1 MRETMFRRWLGL
13 GLTASLTAAPLATH
27 PAAAQEPHGQQH
39 HHQPGMPTATDVGG
53 AVPLYDNLGD
63 LSHQVTTAS
72 PAAQQYFD
80 QGLRLSYAFN
90 HDEAIAAY
98 TAATREDSTCAMCWW
113 GIAYAMGP
121 NINAPMDTAA
131 YRPAYAAIQKAAKLA
146 PKATPYE
153 RDMIQAMAT
162 RYGPEPV
169 ASRAPLDSSYARAMK
184 PVAKKYPNDPEAQT
198 LYSEALMD
206 LTPWNYWDGRGTKPR
221 AGTQEVVT
229 TLERTIKQ
237 YPTHI
242 GACHFYIHIVEA
254 STTPARA
261 LPCADMMADQIPG
274 AGHLVH
280 MPSHIYMRVGHYDR
294 VVNHNHDAVAADQHY
309 VQDRKPTGFYQ
320 YTYYPHNWHMLWSGL
335 IQLGRGA
342 EAINA
347 SRELVKVV
355 PVNVVT
361 TVPPLEYFFPAPY
374 WSLVRFGKF
383 DEMLAEPAP
392 AASLRYTTA
401 MWRYARGIA
410 FAAKGQVAEAGAELD
425 SVAATAE
432 ATPKD
437 APAGINSQKQLLSL
451 AERHLA
457 GKLALAR
464 GDTAAAI
471 GALEQAIELEDGLLY
486 DEPPAWYHPIRQEL
500 AGVHL
505 AMGHAAPAE
514 KLYREDLVHYP
525 NNGWSLYGLARSL
538 ETQKKTAEAEK
549 VDAQYRKIWDKADVK
564 PLAVGKPKTEA

>member
-1 MRETMFRRWLGL
+1 MRETLLRWSLGFTMAAAAAVA
-13 GLTASLTAAPLATH
+13 GLAAR
-27 PAAAQEPHGQQH
+27 PAAAQEPHEEPQH
-39 HHQPGMPTATDVGG
+39 HHQPGMPTATHVGG

-63 LSHQVTTAS
+63 LSHKVTTAS
-72 PAAQQYFD
+72 PAAQKYFD
-80 QGLRLSYAFN
+80 QGLRLTYAFN
-90 HDEAIAAY
+90 HDEAIASY
-98 TAATREDSTCAMCWW
+98 TQATREDPTCAMCWW

-121 NINAPMDTAA
+121 NINAPMDTVV
-131 YRPAYAAIQKAAKLA
+131 YRPAYAAIRKALA
-146 PKATPYE
+146 LSPKATPYE

-169 ASRAPLDSSYARAMK
+169 ASRAPLDSAYAKAMK
-184 PVAKKYPNDPEAQT
+184 AVAKKYPNDPEAQT
-198 LYSEALMD
+198 LYAEALMD
-206 LTPWNYWDGRGTKPR
+206 LTPWNYWENRGTKPR
-221 AGTQEVVT
+221 AGTLETVA
-229 TLERTIKQ
+229 TLERTIKRT
-237 YPTHI
+237 PNHA

-261 LPCADMMADQIPG
+261 VPCADRLAKLMPG

-280 MPSHIYMRVGHYDR
+280 MPSHIYMRTGRYDL
-294 VVNHNHDAVAADQHY
+294 VAEHNHEAVAEDQAFI
-309 VQDRKPTGFYQ
+309 QDRKPAGFYK
-320 YTYYPHNWHMLWSGL
+320 YTYYPHNWHMLWAGL

-355 PVNVVT
+355 PVDVVA

-374 WSLVRFGKF
+374 WSLVRFGKYE
-383 DEMLAEPAP
+383 EMLAEPAP
-392 AASLRYTTA
+392 AGSLRYTTG
-401 MWRYARGIA
+401 MWRYGRGIA
-410 FAAKGQVAEAGAELD
+410 FAAQGKTAEAQAELD
-425 SVAATAE
+425 SVAAITA
-432 ATPKD
+432 ATPSD
-437 APAGINSQKQLLSL
+437 APAGINKQKNLLSL

-457 GKLALAR
+457 GKVALAK

-471 GALEQAIELEDGLLY
+471 AALEKAIPMEDGLLY

-505 AMGHAAPAE
+505 AMGHPAVAE
-514 KLYREDLVHYP
+514 RLYREDLVHYP

-538 ETQKKTAEAEK
+538 EAQRKTAESGK

-564 PLAVGKPKTEA
+564 PLTVGM

>member
-1 MRETMFRRWLGL
+1 MLPRSLALALSAGL
-13 GLTASLTAAPLATH
+13 ACAALAAR
-27 PAAAQEPHGQQH
+27 PVLAQEPEHQH
-39 HHQPGMPTATDVGG
+39 HHQPGMPTATEVGA

-63 LSHQVTTAS
+63 LSHKVSTRSA
-72 PAAQQYFD
+72 AAQRYFD
-80 QGLRLSYAFN
+80 QGLRLTYAFN

-98 TAATREDSTCAMCWW
+98 TQATREDSTCAMCWW

-121 NINAPMDTAA
+121 NINAPMDTSA
-131 YRPAYAAIQKAAKLA
+131 YRPAYAAIQRAVKLA

-153 RDMIQAMAT
+153 RDMIQAMAV
-162 RYGPEPV
+162 RYGPAPV
-169 ASRAPLDSSYARAMK
+169 ASRASLDSAYAKAMK
-184 PVAKKYPNDPEAQT
+184 PVAKKYSDDPEAQT
-198 LYSEALMD
+198 LYAESLMD

-221 AGTQEVVT
+221 PGTQEVVT
-229 TLERTIKQ
+229 TLERTLKKH
-237 YPTHI
+237 PRHI

-254 STTPARA
+254 STTPQRA
-261 LPCADMMADQIPG
+261 LPCADMMAEQMPG

-280 MPSHIYMRVGHYDR
+280 MPSHIYMRVGYYDR
-294 VVNHNHDAVAADQHY
+294 VVNHNHDAVAADQNY

-342 EAINA
+342 EAIHA

-355 PVNVVT
+355 PVAVVT

-374 WSLVRFGKF
+374 WTLVRFGKY

-392 AASLRYTTA
+392 AASLKYTTA

-410 FAAKGQVAEAGAELD
+410 LTRKGRLDEAKAELD
-425 SVAATAE
+425 GVAAAVE
-432 ATPKD
+432 ATPKE
-437 APAGINSQKQLLSL
+437 APAGINSQKKLLSL

-457 GKLALAR
+457 GNLAIAK
-464 GDTAAAI
+464 GDTAAGIA
-471 GALEQAIELEDGLLY
+471 ALEQAIAYEDELLY

-500 AGVHL
+500 AAVHL
-505 AMGHAAPAE
+505 AMGHAPVAE
-514 KLYREDLVHYP
+514 KLYREDLAHFP

-538 ETQKKTAEAEK
+538 EAQNQTAEAAK
-549 VDAQYRKIWDKADVK
+549 VDAQYRKWWDKADVK
-564 PLAVGKPKTEA
+564 PLSVGM